1 MDVIKKEV
9 GTCNYLKIMA
19 FKYTRSNPETDR
31 NGKTFMVHDFDIEL
45 VDNMTMQIL
54 TKYGRLLLITLRR
67 STTFSIFI

>member
-19 FKYTRSNPETDR
+19 LKYTRSNPETDR

-54 TKYGRLLLITLRR
+54 TKYGGLLLITLRR